1 MIKIGEWW
9 RGLSSLG
16 KLEQNK
22 FQTLTNVDIH
32 DEIGI
37 VKPQLAM
44 VSESTTPN
52 EACVSAIDNSGNVY
66 FCSTTTGKIWK
77 RTTAGSYSLVHTNTN
92 TAHRGCRYFNGYLW
106 YWTAT
111 KLGHYDLVSTWT
123 DSFATGTDFREGIEA
138 NNQMLIANGRYI
150 ARVDASN
157 TFSANELTLPAQY
170 KATCL
175 KNIRDDVLIGTYVSN
190 DVAYCRVFLW
200 DTVSPSWTLE
210 DEVFEIGINCFMQID
225 NLILAQC
232 GTQGR
237 FYYWTGSQMSY
248 FGKIDGITTA
258 LGEQKTVT
266 FNNRP
271 LFGNSNKIYSIN
283 REAPEL
289 PYAFSCENTL
299 TSGTVYS
306 MIVQGQT
313 LLVSTG
319 AGVEKRATTYAT
331 AIIETPEIQGKVSKI
346 AVGYDI
352 YPAGIGIET
361 SVNGASYVAQTE
373 VIDELNKEVLFNGGM
388 AEGKTCQIKLT
399 LTPSGANIPKVKYIE
414 IL

>member
-1 MIKIGEWW
+1 MKIGEWW

-22 FQTLTNVDIH
+22 FQKLDNVDIH

-52 EACVSAIDNSGNVY
+52 EPCVSAIDNSGNVY

-77 RTTAGSYSLVHTNTN
+77 RTTAGAYSLVHTNTN

>member
-111 KLGHYDLVSTWT
+111 KLGHYDLDATWT

>member
-1 MIKIGEWW
+1 
-9 RGLSSLG
+9 
-16 KLEQNK
+16 
-22 FQTLTNVDIH
+22 
-32 DEIGI
+32 
-37 VKPQLAM
+37 
-44 VSESTTPN
+44 
-52 EACVSAIDNSGNVY
+52 
-66 FCSTTTGKIWK
+66 
-77 RTTAGSYSLVHTNTN
+77 
-92 TAHRGCRYFNGYLW
+92 
-106 YWTAT
+106 
-111 KLGHYDLVSTWT
+111 
-123 DSFATGTDFREGIEA
+123 
-138 NNQMLIANGRYI
+138 
-150 ARVDASN
+150 
-157 TFSANELTLPAQY
+157 
-170 KATCL
+170 
-175 KNIRDDVLIGTYVSN
+175 
-190 DVAYCRVFLW
+190 
-200 DTVSPSWTLE
+200 
-210 DEVFEIGINCFMQID
+210 MQID